1 MMRGQRQT
9 FFYQHEMMWKD
20 DIIFKKRKRDKAAER
35 QRRLDAGEAVS
46 DSSSVKEKKRKEKNA
61 FLKNLKQEMTTTQA
75 EIEMQKKQQI
85 QEALYRQAVFLGKN
99 LTTIRKNDE
108 KEEKKRQTK
117 HQRQLKNARNKADKI
132 KEKLKK
138 EARSMTLDARGAGGK
153 TQMAVKHASTLPAKA
168 DVK

>member
-1 MMRGQRQT
+1 M
-9 FFYQHEMMWKD
+9 
-20 DIIFKKRKRDKAAER
+20 
-35 QRRLDAGEAVS
+35 
-46 DSSSVKEKKRKEKNA
+46 
-61 FLKNLKQEMTTTQA
+61 
-75 EIEMQKKQQI
+75 
-85 QEALYRQAVFLGKN
+85 YRQAVFLGKN

-153 TQMAVKHASTLPAKA
+153 T
-168 DVK
+168 